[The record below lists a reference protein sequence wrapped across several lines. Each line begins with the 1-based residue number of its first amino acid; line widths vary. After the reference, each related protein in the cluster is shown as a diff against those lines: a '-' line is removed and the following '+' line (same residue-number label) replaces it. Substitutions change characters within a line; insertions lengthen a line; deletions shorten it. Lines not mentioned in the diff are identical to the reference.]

1 MKLVKNDFIFSYL
14 LFLFKLL
21 VKVRKM
27 VNNPLPQTPRPNGPS
42 RHGRTSL
49 RTTRSPPATASAT
62 ATATAPAPATDLP
75 QVGIEIVN
83 LDQHDQH
90 QPTTSDPNQSWYGRI
105 KKHFWWLKLC
115 ACVLLLAKLLGY
127 IVFGGI
133 SLGLGLVAAA
143 IILMGAAILLCG
155 WTGV

>member
-1 MKLVKNDFIFSYL
+1 MKLVKNDFIFYYL

-27 VNNPLPQTPRPNGPS
+27 VNNPLQQTPRPDGPS

-49 RTTRSPPATASAT
+49 RTPRLPTEP
-62 ATATAPAPATDLP
+62 APAPAQAPATNLP

-83 LDQHDQH
+83 LDQHDQN

-115 ACVLLLAKLLGY
+115 ACVLLLVKLLVY

-133 SLGLGLVAAA
+133 SIGLGLVAAA
-143 IILMGAAILLCG
+143 SILMGAAILLCG
-155 WTGV
+155 WPGV

>member
-27 VNNPLPQTPRPNGPS
+27 VNNPLPQTPRPDGPS

-49 RTTRSPPATASAT
+49 RTPRLP
-62 ATATAPAPATDLP
+62 TDLP

-83 LDQHDQH
+83 LDQHDQN
-90 QPTTSDPNQSWYGRI
+90 QPTTPDPNQSWYGRI

-155 WTGV
+155 WNGV